1 MPAKQPTDLATR
13 YYTDLAAAYVR
24 GTLPD
29 APELAPAELVRFGL
43 RAGLRLRRFRR
54 GAALPRVRKVLGLLR
69 GLAPVDLLDVG
80 SGPSLW
86 PLLDAF
92 PGLPVLAVD
101 TSPRR
106 VEALRAVARGGVS
119 RLRAARM
126 DVMRL
131 ALPDGAADGVACLDV
146 LACLPEPGRAVAEVV
161 RVARRFVLASVPSRP
176 DDDPRHLHLFG
187 PDALRD
193 LFADAGVTRVR
204 FDFVLNRL
212 VALATW

>member
-1 MPAKQPTDLATR
+1 VPAKQPTDLATR

-29 APELAPAELVRFGL
+29 APDLAPAELVRFGL

-69 GLAPVDLLDVG
+69 GLDPADLLDVG
-80 SGPSLW
+80 SGASLW

-92 PGLPVLAVD
+92 PGLPVLAID
-101 TSPRR
+101 TAPRR
-106 VEALRAVARGGVS
+106 VEALRAVARGGLPQ
-119 RLRAARM
+119 LRVARM
-126 DVMRL
+126 DVNRL
-131 ALPDGAADGVACLDV
+131 ALPDGAADGVTCLDV
-146 LACLPEPGRAVAEVV
+146 LDCLPEPGRAVAEVV
-161 RVARRFVLASVPSRP
+161 RVARRFVLASVPSRS
-176 DDDPRHLHLFG
+176 DDNPRHLHLFG

-193 LFADAGVTRVR
+193 LFAGAGVTRVR